1 MNDRQPLDLLI
12 TALAYLMKGDGE
24 VSAAERDL
32 LMAILNKHVEK
43 KELEAEKLMVIV
55 GDALTQANTV
65 PIKTFA
71 KEAAEQLTPGQKM
84 SIYANLFDMALA
96 DGVMRSGEKVVL
108 DVIRVAFEI
117 DIKITKAM
125 MEILVLKNDTSI
137 FSNAVHP
144 HNEPD
149 YKPRVIYNPA

>member
-1 MNDRQPLDLLI
+1 MKGKQPLALLI

-43 KELEAEKLMVIV
+43 KELEADRLMVVV
-55 GDALTQANTV
+55 GDALTQANTI

-71 KEAAEQLTPGQKM
+71 REAAEQLSPGQKM

-96 DGVMRSGEKVVL
+96 DGVMRAGEKDVL
-108 DVIRVAFEI
+108 DAIRVAFEI
-117 DIKITKAM
+117 DAKITKAM

-137 FSNAVHP
+137 FSNATHP
-144 HNEPD
+144 HNAPD
-149 YKPRVIYNPA
+149 YKPLVIYNPL

>member
-1 MNDRQPLDLLI
+1 MKGKQPLALLI

-43 KELEAEKLMVIV
+43 KELEADRLMVVV
-55 GDALTQANTV
+55 GDALTQANTI

-71 KEAAEQLTPGQKM
+71 REAAEQLSPGQKM

-96 DGVMRSGEKVVL
+96 DGVMRAGEKDVL
-108 DVIRVAFEI
+108 DAIRVAFEI
-117 DIKITKAM
+117 DVKITKAM

-137 FSNAVHP
+137 FSNATHP
-144 HNEPD
+144 HNAPD
-149 YKPRVIYNPA
+149 YKPLVIYNPL

>member
-1 MNDRQPLDLLI
+1 MKGKQPLALLI

-43 KELEAEKLMVIV
+43 KELEADRLMVVV
-55 GDALTQANTV
+55 GDALTQANTI

-71 KEAAEQLTPGQKM
+71 REAAEQLSPGQKM

-96 DGVMRSGEKVVL
+96 DGVMRAGEKDVL
-108 DVIRVAFEI
+108 DAIRVAFEI
-117 DIKITKAM
+117 DAKITKAM
-125 MEILVLKNDTSI
+125 MEILVLKNDTTI
-137 FSNAVHP
+137 FSNATHP
-144 HNEPD
+144 HNAPD
-149 YKPRVIYNPA
+149 YKPLVIYNPL

>member
-1 MNDRQPLDLLI
+1 MFQLGTYKQLPIAVPERQPL
-12 TALAYLMKGDGE
+12 
-24 VSAAERDL
+24 
-32 LMAILNKHVEK
+32 
-43 KELEAEKLMVIV
+43 
-55 GDALTQANTV
+55 
-65 PIKTFA
+65 KTFA
-71 KEAAEQLTPGQKM
+71 QEAADQLSPGQKLCIF
-84 SIYANLFDMALA
+84 SNIFDMALA
-96 DGVMRSGEKVVL
+96 DGVMRSGEKNVL

-117 DIKITKAM
+117 DVKITKAM